1 MYKNQRL
8 FFNSLR
14 TVWVTLTHNRQLEE
28 KPVTATVK
36 KTENQQN
43 DQKSNRVGIYLL
55 VRNGKRRN
63 QIID

>member
-28 KPVTATVK
+28 KPVTTTVK

-43 DQKSNRVGIYLL
+43 DQKSNIYLL

>member
-28 KPVTATVK
+28 KPVK
-36 KTENQQN
+36 KTENQK
-43 DQKSNRVGIYLL
+43 DRKSAE
-55 VRNGKRRN
+55 
-63 QIID
+63 